1 MTYSEIVSTI
11 SLMFSFLAITINA
24 YPHIRDY
31 SDKSDERRKAMLD
44 IFTKTKWSNEG
55 DIYTVPKAYYDLSL
69 SLAHGISRVSG
80 ELIINGVR
88 EYHFYGVVTKKGI
101 IKTKIVAPIG
111 KNGIFVAH
119 AEFRYLKE
127 VDQILYTFLGFIGPE
142 EETRLHK
149 ALDTK
154 QLLWRHHS

>member
-1 MTYSEIVSTI
+1 MNYSEVVSTI

-31 SDKSDERRKAMLD
+31 SDKSDERRKIMLD

-55 DIYTVPKAYYDLSL
+55 DIYTTPKAYYELSL

-80 ELIINGVR
+80 ELIINAST
-88 EYHFYGVVTKKGI
+88 EYHFYGVVTKKGT
-101 IKTKIVAPIG
+101 IKTTIIAPLG
-111 KNGIFVAH
+111 KNGIPVAY
-119 AEFRYLKE
+119 AEFKYMKE

-142 EETRLHK
+142 EEARLHN
-149 ALDTK
+149 ALDAK
-154 QLLWRHHS
+154 QYLWRYHT